1 MSVRAS
7 PLAEQ
12 PREVDYRFIL
22 ANERT
27 FLAWMRTSL
36 GLIAGGVALDQ
47 FVATGSQ
54 DTLVRVI
61 AFVVIALG
69 AAVATIGVMQ
79 WHRADAAMYE
89 GRPMRR
95 TRIVPFLGIGLI
107 IVAVAIAAAL
117 IAESAG
123 T

>member
-1 MSVRAS
+1 MAD
-7 PLAEQ
+7 Q

-47 FVATGSQ
+47 FVAVGSGS
-54 DTLVRVI
+54 TLVRIV
-61 AFVVIALG
+61 AFVVIFLG
-69 AAVATIGVMQ
+69 AAVASIGVAQ
-79 WHRADAAMYE
+79 WHRADAAMYG

-95 TRIVPFLGIGLI
+95 TRIVPFLGIALVV
-107 IVAVAIAAAL
+107 VAVGIAIAL
-117 IAESAG
+117 IADGAE
-123 T
+123 